1 MQRDEEPEAIVDNGD
16 DFYCES
22 DIVKMKDE
30 DERVVWPIIINMKA
44 SLIFSKTFRV
54 IIVEYEQWVHNIE

>member
-22 DIVKMKDE
+22 DSE
-30 DERVVWPIIINMKA
+30 DERWRWKSSLTYHYQHEDQFDIFKDFACNYSWVWAM
-44 SLIFSKTFRV
+44 ST
-54 IIVEYEQWVHNIE
+54 